1 MSKGRCTLGDKLQDH
16 ACHGRG
22 DTSQRQIA
30 SCVLENFWENLCFCN
45 RILSQQHVEK
55 NQIRQNLCDLL
66 RRQKFC
72 CRCKDFHKNSRVH
85 MKRFVTPMCR
95 RNVLLQLVARSV
107 HTEWFVVATCRL
119 VCSELK
125 HRIDQSQS
133 GKLSAW
139 SHAQSSPP
147 TSSETQGQLVGS
159 IKCSWWKFTVRSSRL
174 DLTVNFHHE
183 HFIDP
188 TNCPWVAED
197 APPNVAFSF
206 EVALSHTLYG

>member
-1 MSKGRCTLGDKLQDH
+1 MSRRHVAATNRFMYWRIFEKIFVFATEFCRSNM
-16 ACHGRG
+16 
-22 DTSQRQIA
+22 SQ
-30 SCVLENFWENLCFCN
+30 
-45 RILSQQHVEK
+45 K

-72 CRCKDFHKNSRVH
+72 CRCKDFHKNSRVDT
-85 MKRFVTPMCR
+85 KRFVTPMCR

-107 HTEWFVVATCRL
+107 HTEWFVFATCRL

-147 TSSETQGQLVGS
+147 
-159 IKCSWWKFTVRSSRL
+159 
-174 DLTVNFHHE
+174 
-183 HFIDP
+183 
-188 TNCPWVAED
+188 
-197 APPNVAFSF
+197 NVAFSF

>member
-1 MSKGRCTLGDKLQDH
+1 MFENWAREGGTHEGAVGAFVALILGRYFFSFIQKKTLTELRSVHFRRQVAETCLGN
-16 ACHGRG
+16 
-22 DTSQRQIA
+22 TMQRQIA
-30 SCVLENFWENLCFCN
+30 PCTGEFLRKSLFLQQNLVAATW
-45 RILSQQHVEK
+45 RKK
-55 NQIRQNLCDLL
+55 NQIRQNLCGLL

-72 CRCKDFHKNSRVH
+72 CRYNDFHKNSPVH

-107 HTEWFVVATCRL
+107 HTEWFVFATCRL

-147 TSSETQGQLVGS
+147 
-159 IKCSWWKFTVRSSRL
+159 
-174 DLTVNFHHE
+174 
-183 HFIDP
+183 
-188 TNCPWVAED
+188 
-197 APPNVAFSF
+197 NVTFSF
-206 EVALSHTLYG
+206 EVALSHTLYGSYVNLQLELPYRILCCK

>member
-1 MSKGRCTLGDKLQDH
+1 MMMMMVRDDEDKRERAVGAFVALTLGRYSFEWNGSFKKNDAGEIDDTCDKSLRVDW
-16 ACHGRG
+16 R
-22 DTSQRQIA
+22 
-30 SCVLENFWENLCFCN
+30 LFENLCFCN

-72 CRCKDFHKNSRVH
+72 CRCKDFHKNSQVH

-107 HTEWFVVATCRL
+107 HTEWFVIATCRL
-119 VCSELK
+119 VCSKLK

-147 TSSETQGQLVGS
+147 
-159 IKCSWWKFTVRSSRL
+159 
-174 DLTVNFHHE
+174 
-183 HFIDP
+183 
-188 TNCPWVAED
+188 
-197 APPNVAFSF
+197 NVAFSF
-206 EVALSHTLYG
+206 EVALSITLYG